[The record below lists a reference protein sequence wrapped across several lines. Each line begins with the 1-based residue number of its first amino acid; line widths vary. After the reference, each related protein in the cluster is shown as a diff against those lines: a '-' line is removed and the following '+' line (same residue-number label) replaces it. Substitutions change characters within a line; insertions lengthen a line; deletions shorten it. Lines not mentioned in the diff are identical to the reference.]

1 VRILFRVTLVVAA
14 VALLVTPSD
23 GWVRLHTS
31 GGVPYFWAK
40 NKLPL
45 SYVINDQ
52 GSDDIPGDAEDVAMR
67 RGFAAW
73 EGLPDST
80 IAFAEDTSP
89 NAKARTDWEADSL
102 HLVLYDEDGTSG
114 FFPQGFGVVAVT
126 PLQFEV
132 ATGKL
137 IDADILFNGRDFHF
151 SADLDSLTFDVRGV
165 GTHEI
170 GHFIGIGHSQTL
182 GASMAPFTGL
192 ANYAPR
198 TVHPDDAAA
207 AAELYPG
214 DPVGS
219 ISGTVTLGVGG
230 SALSGAHVWARSMD
244 TGLVVS
250 GGYSVDGAFSITGL
264 PPGDYAV
271 TAAPVGEPL
280 DPADMHGSPAAAG
293 VPDGFDTNFSAG
305 TLSPVTVVGVS
316 DTNVGAIALAG
327 DTSLQITAPQ
337 ISVTVTRGLP
347 SSFIDVQVTEAD
359 TVVAADIPGSGIA
372 FELVTPL
379 NPQVVR
385 VQFSVQ
391 PDAPLGL
398 HDLILL
404 GDNGRQSVMNGFFE
418 VVPVP
423 LELGTATPDC
433 GPSSGG
439 TLVTVDGE
447 DLGDLA
453 EVILGDTVVTVD
465 SVAPDGMSFQFT
477 SPALEPGEYELAAS
491 DASGNEDRTTF
502 EIVEGDPPLLDGLFP
517 AAGSV
522 AGGTTLALFGSG
534 FDADTVVQVD
544 GTEATILEQTE
555 QRIDIVTPVGVAG
568 SVDVA
573 VVHGCCENLRA
584 ELASAFTYV
593 ALDDPVITAVD
604 PVLLSRD
611 GAQAMTVSGTGFDGT
626 AVVELFVDESDGSGG
641 TVLPTVPGVGNLD
654 VVTPEGPLPVG
665 DTGLLVRRADGA
677 AAVLEGGIEV
687 APLVN
692 AGLRLEGNLDG
703 AGDTDSAIFD
713 GLAGTKLTL
722 TVKRRGKSD
731 LEPFVTL
738 LGTDG
743 APLVSSDPASPAFDA
758 DVTKTAAKS
767 ARLKAFLL
775 PDTGRYTIQAGAL
788 AGSGVFRL
796 DVKEGLPKSAKRL
809 TVTKKD
815 GVILG
820 EGEFLTTMDAKAGT
834 LVSGSLKGN
843 KKEGLRP
850 LIMITDPV
858 GSLILLASDCGIAG
872 TDEAMAAVTI
882 LAEGR
887 TVKLKK
893 LPLPDFGTYTISITA
908 HEETFGTLTGNLG
921 FRAPKTKGTFEEGL

>member
-1 VRILFRVTLVVAA
+1 VTLVVAA

-73 EGLPDST
+73 EDLADSS
-80 IAFAEDTSP
+80 IAFAEDTNP
-89 NAKARTDWEADSL
+89 NSQARTDWEADSL
-102 HLVLYDEDGTSG
+102 HLVLYDEFGTSG
-114 FFPQGFGVVAVT
+114 FFPQGAGVVAVT

-137 IDADILFNGRDFHF
+137 IDADILFNGQDFHF
-151 SADLDSLTFDVRGV
+151 SADLDSLAFDVRGV

-198 TVHPDDAAA
+198 TVHADDAAA

-230 SALSGAHVWARSMD
+230 SAVSGAHVWARSEGS
-244 TGLVVS
+244 GLVVS
-250 GGYSVDGAFSITGL
+250 GGYSVDGAFTLTGL

-293 VPDGFDTNFSAG
+293 VPDGFDTNFSAS
-305 TLSPVTVVGVS
+305 TLSPVTVVGTS
-316 DTNVGAIALAG
+316 DTNMGALAVSG

-347 SSFIDVQVTEAD
+347 SSFIDVQATAAD
-359 TVVAADIPGSGIA
+359 SVVAGAIPGTGIVL
-372 FELVTPL
+372 EMVTPL

-385 VQFSVQ
+385 VQFFVQ
-391 PDAPLGL
+391 PGASLGL

-404 GDNGRQSVMNGFFE
+404 GTDGRQTVMNGFFE

-423 LELGTATPDC
+423 FELGTATPDC
-433 GPSSGG
+433 GPSAGG
-439 TLVTVDGE
+439 TLVTVNGE
-447 DLGDLA
+447 DLGDLG

-477 SPALEPGEYELAAS
+477 SPPMEPGQYELAVS
-491 DASGNEDRTTF
+491 DASGFEGRTSF
-502 EIVEGDPPLLDGLFP
+502 EIVEGDPPVLDGLFP
-517 AAGSV
+517 SAGSV

-534 FDADTVVQVD
+534 FDADTVVRV
-544 GTEATILEQTE
+544 GGAEATILEQTE
-555 QRIDIVTPVGVAG
+555 QRIDIVTPAGLAG

-573 VVHGCCENLRA
+573 VVHGCCDNLQA

-593 ALDDPVITAVD
+593 AIDDPVITSVD
-604 PVLLSRD
+604 PTLLSRD
-611 GAQAMTVSGTGFDGT
+611 GAQAMNVSGTGFDGT
-626 AVVELFVDESDGSGG
+626 TVVELFVDASDGSGG
-641 TVLPTVPGVGNLD
+641 TVLPTVPGGGSLD

-665 DTGLLVRRADGA
+665 DAGLLVRRADGA
-677 AAVLEGGIEV
+677 AALLEGGVEV

-703 AGDTDSAIFD
+703 AGDTDSAFFD

-738 LGTDG
+738 LGTDDV
-743 APLVSSDPASPAFDA
+743 PLVSSNPASPAFDS
-758 DVTKTAAKS
+758 DFTKTAAKS

-775 PDTGRYTIQAGAL
+775 PDTGRYTIRAGAL

-809 TVTKKD
+809 KVTKKD
-815 GVILG
+815 GVLLG
-820 EGEFLTTMDAKAGT
+820 EGEFFTTMDAKAGT
-834 LVSGSLKGN
+834 LVSGALKGN

-858 GSLILLASDCGIAG
+858 GSLILVASDCGISG
-872 TDEAMAAVTI
+872 TDEAIAAVTI

-893 LPLPDFGTYTISITA
+893 LPLPSFGTYTISITA

-921 FRAPKTKGTFEEGL
+921 FRAPKTKGLFEEGL